1 MERYR
6 KVWKGTTPP
15 PVLAVMGQMKRK
27 IKRINESYTRRGLR
41 HRRELQWLVG
51 RLDDERGIIQR
62 KMFPQLVTQQT
73 MKLRSGICPHCWREP
88 RNKRLLKV
96 SIIVSPLNHFTFVL
110 FVRHQFTRY
119 PFHHVS
125 MCVYSVHNFTILVS
139 LYLCTNPFSHLT
151 ISPCEHGCVF
161 YAPFIHI
168 FFTIALYQYISPSRH
183 FTFSPLLNFSQQ
195 RDVKKAAS
203 EQRAIELFGSYGLY
217 EGFSD

>member
-15 PVLAVMGQMKRK
+15 PGLAGMGQMKRK

-110 FVRHQFTRY
+110 FAPRHLTRS
-119 PFHHVS
+119 PFSHVN
-125 MCVYSVHNFTILVS
+125 MGVYSVNQ
-139 LYLCTNPFSHLT
+139 LCTNPFHHLT
-151 ISPCEHGCVF
+151 ISPCEHGCVLSATF
-161 YAPFIHI
+161 HHI
-168 FFTIALYQYISPSRH
+168 CFTIALY
-183 FTFSPLLNFSQQ
+183 
-195 RDVKKAAS
+195 
-203 EQRAIELFGSYGLY
+203 
-217 EGFSD
+217 